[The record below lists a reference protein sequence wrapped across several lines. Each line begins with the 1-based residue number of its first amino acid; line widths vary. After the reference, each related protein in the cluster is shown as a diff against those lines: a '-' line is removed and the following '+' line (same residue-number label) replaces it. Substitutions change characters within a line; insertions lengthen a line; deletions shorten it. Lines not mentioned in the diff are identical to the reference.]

1 MQLSHNLRDLKENI
15 SWIRIGLTVTYPFL
29 CPRRQFYKKI
39 SNCKYCAI
47 MKLLPND
54 IYEINWIM
62 RYFAINKNCDG
73 NSFYHFIVP
82 YFLIGIRHFDNP
94 WLKPSQRDISYHCQR
109 LLCALNL
116 FIELRESV
124 EDRSHSDVCLFLNAF
139 SRLVGNKDWKLEL
152 LLD

>member
-1 MQLSHNLRDLKENI
+1 MCHIKIDLFCVGKRLLRAIIYLQVLGDCNKSVVPNFCLDINYSKEVNSLNTGRSENTCRLSHNLRDLTENI
-15 SWIRIGLTVTYPFL
+15 SWIRIGLTVNYPFL
-29 CPRRQFYKKI
+29 CPRRQCHKKI

-54 IYEINWIM
+54 IYEM

-94 WLKPSQRDISYHCQR
+94 
-109 LLCALNL
+109 
-116 FIELRESV
+116 
-124 EDRSHSDVCLFLNAF
+124 
-139 SRLVGNKDWKLEL
+139 
-152 LLD
+152 